1 MKREI
6 SNKIFSTIGQL
17 ISVTEII
24 FSRASL
30 GKKIQRLGNIEVRDL
45 NRSLKRYAR
54 AGLIKPVGKDRFELM
69 KKGEEKLLGLRLKN
83 KIKLRNKWD
92 GRWRIIIFDIPEN
105 RKFARE
111 AIRRK
116 LKFLNFFPLQKSVF
130 IFPFRC
136 EEEIKELVDFFRLGD
151 FVEIILA
158 ESLGGREAQIRKKF
172 NL

>member
-54 AGLIKPVGKDRFELM
+54 AGFIKPVGKDRFELM
-69 KKGEEKLLGLRLKN
+69 KKGEEKL
-83 KIKLRNKWD
+83 
-92 GRWRIIIFDIPEN
+92 FETS
-105 RKFARE
+105 A
-111 AIRRK
+111 
-116 LKFLNFFPLQKSVF
+116 ST
-130 IFPFRC
+130 
-136 EEEIKELVDFFRLGD
+136 
-151 FVEIILA
+151 
-158 ESLGGREAQIRKKF
+158 
-172 NL
+172 